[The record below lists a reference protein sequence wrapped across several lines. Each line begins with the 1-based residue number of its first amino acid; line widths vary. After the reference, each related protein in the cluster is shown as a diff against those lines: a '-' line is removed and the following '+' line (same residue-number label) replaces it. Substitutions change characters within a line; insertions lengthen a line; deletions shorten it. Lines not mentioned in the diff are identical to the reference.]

1 MAKAVKHSAIRNF
14 SGTSS
19 RISGN
24 RWRMTNII
32 LTTKTKRKT
41 SMKKQQNNFTRGW
54 ALQIA
59 LSIAL
64 LSILAVLLASSS
76 EAAPFTFGNTGSLN
90 IGRYFH
96 TATLLPNGKVL
107 VTGGYDGVNYLTS
120 AELYD
125 PAGGT
130 WSATGSLTTARTQ
143 YTTTLLPNGKV
154 LLAGGWEGNG
164 GFLRGAERYDAASGR
179 WIATGSGITEDGEH
193 TSPLLPAGV
202 LLGAGGDGG
211 GL

>member
-107 VTGGYDGVNYLTS
+107 VTGGYDGVNYLSS

-125 PAGGT
+125 PASGT
-130 WSATGSLTTARTQ
+130 WSATGSLSTEDRKNAVK
-143 YTTTLLPNGKV
+143 LLPNGKV
-154 LLAGGWEGNG
+154 L
-164 GFLRGAERYDAASGR
+164 
-179 WIATGSGITEDGEH
+179 
-193 TSPLLPAGV
+193 
-202 LLGAGGDGG
+202 GAGGGKVNGG
-211 GL
+211 VNMREM

>member
-154 LLAGGWEGNG
+154 LLAGGREFNG
-164 GFLRGAERYDAASGR
+164 GFTRGGEKDHPTRGSWG
-179 WIATGSGITEDGEH
+179 ATGSTTH
-193 TSPLLPAGV
+193 PRAANTAPLPPNGQKS
-202 LLGAGGDGG
+202 G
-211 GL
+211 

>member
-19 RISGN
+19 RISEN

-64 LSILAVLLASSS
+64 LSILAVLLTSSS

-107 VTGGYDGVNYLTS
+107 VTGGINNYGAFSS

-125 PAGGT
+125 PAHGT
-130 WSATGSLTTARTQ
+130 WSATGSLNTERGRHTA
-143 YTTTLLPNGKV
+143 TLRSEERRVGK
-154 LLAGGWEGNG
+154 GG
-164 GFLRGAERYDAASGR
+164 
-179 WIATGSGITEDGEH
+179 
-193 TSPLLPAGV
+193 V
-202 LLGAGGDGG
+202 
-211 GL
+211 